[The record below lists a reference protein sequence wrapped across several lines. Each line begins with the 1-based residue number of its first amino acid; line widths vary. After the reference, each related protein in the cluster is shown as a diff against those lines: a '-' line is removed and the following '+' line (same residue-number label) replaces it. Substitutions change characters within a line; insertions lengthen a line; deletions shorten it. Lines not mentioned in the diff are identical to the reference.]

1 MFSLITSNKY
11 LLLQLLKREVLQR
24 YRGSHLGFF
33 WAFAYPVLML
43 LVYMFVFG
51 TVMKLRWGVG
61 EETSTV
67 QYGLVLFSG
76 LIMHGFLAE
85 VFNGSTRRILSNVQ
99 YVKKVVFPLPIL
111 SIVTVLNALIH
122 NVFGLLILF
131 VALIVTGNG
140 IPLTVFYLPLIILP
154 FALMLLGF
162 SWLLSA
168 LGVFIRDL
176 SQLIG
181 VLVTVL
187 LFVGPIVYPL
197 RLIPD
202 PYQNWVLFGNPLS
215 IVVEQLRAVTI
226 EGVAPDFAL
235 LGIYYAAAVIILT
248 AGYTFFT
255 RTSSGFADVV

>member
-1 MFSLITSNKY
+1 MFSLIASNRY

-61 EETSTV
+61 EQTSTV

-76 LIMHGFLAE
+76 LVMHGLLAE
-85 VFNGSTRRILSNVQ
+85 VFTGSTRLIISNVQ

-111 SIVTVLNALIH
+111 SVVTLLNALIH
-122 NVFGLLILF
+122 NCFGLLILF
-131 VALIVTGNG
+131 VALLVTGNG
-140 IPLTVFYLPLIILP
+140 IPVTVLYLPLVILP
-154 FALMLLGF
+154 FALMMLGF

-168 LGVFIRDL
+168 LGVFVRDL
-176 SQLIG
+176 SQVIG

-187 LFVGPIVYPL
+187 LFIGPIVYPL
-197 RLIPD
+197 RLIPEQ
-202 PYQNWVLFGNPLS
+202 YQNWVLFGNPLS
-215 IVVEQLRAVTI
+215 IVVEQLRLVVLD
-226 EGVAPDFAL
+226 GVAPDWGL
-235 LGIYYAAAVIILT
+235 LAIYYGMAVFVLWI
-248 AGYTFFT
+248 GYWFFT
-255 RTSSGFADVV
+255 KTSNGFADVV